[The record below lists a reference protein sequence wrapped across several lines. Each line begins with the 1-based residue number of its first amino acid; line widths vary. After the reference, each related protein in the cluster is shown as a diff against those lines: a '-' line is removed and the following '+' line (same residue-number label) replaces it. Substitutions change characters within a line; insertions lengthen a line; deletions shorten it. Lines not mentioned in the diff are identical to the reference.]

1 MKKNYTAF
9 ILAALIIPATGLLA
23 QGRGGGRAGGGGG
36 RPGGGAVSR
45 QPGGQSGGRPGG
57 GAVNPGRPSG
67 GAVNPGRPSG
77 GAVNPGRPGGP
88 VSAPVERRL
97 GGAVVISGGGPAG
110 RPINPPQP
118 PPPPTG
124 GPVVVSPEF
133 FDPLLPGYGYYGY
146 RSGRVIVVPRSTV
159 IVTEPDVVQQV
170 VTETETE
177 TVTTTEPETN
187 ATPAVE
193 VKTEEKP
200 VLKAAPVKAGDF
212 QLVLLEDDAEDATPA
227 VCYKTGEEMKFT
239 FSVNKL
245 AQNPVEGKLFM
256 KWKRSGDDGKVEEG
270 RNEISAGQAITLAT
284 TIDRP
289 GFVRIEA
296 SLEDEAG
303 HDLKS
308 KFDGG
313 AGAEIEKLTQAVP
326 EPEDFDAFW
335 TKQKEQLA
343 AVAATPELKKIK
355 AKQDGF
361 DAYEVKI
368 PCSGPRPVTGYLII
382 PSGATEK
389 SLPAKVHFQAYG
401 VRDQAVPDGIP
412 GMVYF
417 DVNAHGIELSQ
428 PKSYYDGIRAQLG
441 HYAYNNE
448 ENKTPDTS
456 YFRYMAARV
465 IRAFDFVKTVAAW
478 NGKDLGVIGYSQ
490 GGLQAAWA
498 AGLVPE
504 ITHAEIGMPW
514 CSDVGC
520 TKAGRQRGTCP
531 DYQPGLDYFDP
542 VNHIKRAPETCL
554 VDIVRAGLGDYV
566 AQPSGVAVLFNNA
579 PGRKRVIYYQNCA
592 HAEPN
597 ALSTPIVMR
606 TEDWPESEPEATK

>member
-1 MKKNYTAF
+1 MKKNYAAF
-9 ILAALIIPATGLLA
+9 ILAALVIPATGLLA
-23 QGRGGGRAGGGGG
+23 QGRGGGRPGGGGAG

-45 QPGGQSGGRPGG
+45 QPGGQPG
-57 GAVNPGRPSG
+57 A
-67 GAVNPGRPSG
+67 
-77 GAVNPGRPGGP
+77 RPGGP
-88 VSAPVERRL
+88 VPGERHL
-97 GGAVVISGGGPAG
+97 GGAVVISGGRPAG
-110 RPINPPQP
+110 RPLDPLPP

-124 GPVVVSPEF
+124 GPVVVSPDF

-146 RSGRVIVVPRSTV
+146 RRGRVIVVPRTTV
-159 IVTEPDVVQQV
+159 IVTEPDVIQKEVI
-170 VTETETE
+170 VTPVETETK
-177 TVTTTEPETN
+177 VG
-187 ATPAVE
+187 PAVE
-193 VKTEEKP
+193 VKTEEKI
-200 VLKAAPVKAGDF
+200 VEKAASPVKAGDF
-212 QLVLLEDDAEDATPA
+212 QLVPLEDDSEDATPA
-227 VCYKTGEEMKFT
+227 VCYKTGEDMKFT

-245 AQNPVEGKLFM
+245 VGDPVEGKLFL
-256 KWKRSGDDGKVEEG
+256 KWKRTGDDGKVEQG
-270 RNEISAGQAITLAT
+270 RTEIAEDKAVSLVTS
-284 TIDRP
+284 IDRP

-308 KFDGG
+308 RFDGG

-326 EPEDFDAFW
+326 EPEDFDAYW
-335 TKQKEQLA
+335 TKQKALLA
-343 AVAATPELKKIK
+343 AVEATPELKKIK

-361 DAYEVKI
+361 DAYEVKV
-368 PCSGPRPVTGYLII
+368 PCVGTRPVTGYLII
-382 PSGATEK
+382 PSGAEAK

-401 VRDQAVPDGIP
+401 VRDQAVPDGVP

-428 PKSYYDGIRAQLG
+428 PKSYYDGIRRELG

-448 ENKTPDTS
+448 ENKTPDAS
-456 YFRYMAARV
+456 YFRCMALRA
-465 IRAFDFVKTVAAW
+465 IRAFDFIKTVTAW

-514 CSDVGC
+514 CSDIGC
-520 TKAGRQRGTCP
+520 GKAGRQRGTCP

-542 VNHIKRAPETCL
+542 VNHIRRAPETCL

-579 PGRKRVIYYQNCA
+579 PGKKRVVFYQNCA

-597 ALSTPIVMR
+597 ELSTPIVMR
-606 TEDWPESEPEATK
+606 TEDWPETVE

>member
-1 MKKNYTAF
+1 MKNCTAF
-9 ILAALIIPATGLLA
+9 FLAALMIPATVLYA
-23 QGRGGGRAGGGGG
+23 QGRGGRPAGGGG
-36 RPGGGAVSR
+36 RPAGGTVSR
-45 QPGGQSGGRPGG
+45 QPGGRPGG
-57 GAVNPGRPSG
+57 AMPSQ
-67 GAVNPGRPSG
+67 
-77 GAVNPGRPGGP
+77 PGRPGGP
-88 VSAPVERRL
+88 APVERRL
-97 GGAVVISGGGPAG
+97 GGAVVISDGRPAG
-110 RPINPPQP
+110 RPINPPPP

-146 RSGRVIVVPRSTV
+146 GYRRGHVIVVPRTTV
-159 IVTEPDVVQQV
+159 IVTEPDVVQQQEIV
-170 VTETETE
+170 VTPA
-177 TVTTTEPETN
+177 EPETKVVP
-187 ATPAVE
+187 TVE

-200 VLKAAPVKAGDF
+200 ALQAAPVKAGDF
-212 QLVLLEDDAEDATPA
+212 QLVLIEDESEDATPA
-227 VCYKTGEEMKFT
+227 VCYKVGEEMKFT

-245 AQNPVEGKLFM
+245 AQNPVEGKLFL
-256 KWKRSGDDGKVEEG
+256 KWKRSGDDGKVEQG

-284 TIDRP
+284 TIDKP

-313 AGAEIEKLTQAVP
+313 AGAEIEKLKQAVP
-326 EPEDFDAFW
+326 EPEDFDEFW
-335 TKQKEQLA
+335 AKQKQELA

-368 PCSGPRPVTGYLII
+368 PCAGPRPVTGYLII
-382 PSGATEK
+382 PAGAEAK
-389 SLPAKVHFQAYG
+389 SLPAKVHFHAYG
-401 VRDQAVPDGIP
+401 VRDQAVPDGVP

-441 HYAYNNE
+441 HYAYNNA

-478 NGKDLGVIGYSQ
+478 NGRDLGVIGYSQ

-504 ITHAEIGMPW
+504 ITRAEIGMPW

-520 TKAGRQRGTCP
+520 AKAGRQRGTCP
-531 DYQPGLDYFDP
+531 DYQPGLDYYDP
-542 VNHIKRAPETCL
+542 VNHIRRAPETCL

-579 PGRKRVIYYQNCA
+579 PAKKRVIYYQNCA

-606 TEDWPESEPEATK
+606 TEDWPEDAAQSK

>member
-23 QGRGGGRAGGGGG
+23 QGRGGGRAGGGGA
-36 RPGGGAVSR
+36 RPGGGTVSR
-45 QPGGQSGGRPGG
+45 QPGGARPGG
-57 GAVNPGRPSG
+57 GSFNPGRPESRPG
-67 GAVNPGRPSG
+67 GSSAPANRPSG
-77 GAVNPGRPGGP
+77 PVPG
-88 VSAPVERRL
+88 ERRL
-97 GGAVVISGGGPAG
+97 GGAVVIPG
-110 RPINPPQP
+110 RPSGPSINP
-118 PPPPTG
+118 PPPPAPPMR
-124 GPVVVSPEF
+124 GPVVVSPDF
-133 FDPLLPGYGYYGY
+133 YDPLLPGYGYYGY
-146 RSGRVIVVPRSTV
+146 RRGHVIVVPRSTV
-159 IVTEPDVVQQV
+159 IVTEPEVVQEV
-170 VTETETE
+170 VTETE
-177 TVTTTEPETN
+177 TVTTPV
-187 ATPAVE
+187 PAVE
-193 VKTEEKP
+193 VKTEEIPAAQP
-200 VLKAAPVKAGDF
+200 VPVKAGDF
-212 QLVLLEDDAEDATPA
+212 QLVLLEDDSEDATPA

-245 AQNPVEGKLFM
+245 TQSPVEGKLFL
-256 KWKRSGDDGKVEEG
+256 KWKRSGDDGKVEQG
-270 RNEISAGQAITLAT
+270 RTEIAADKAVTLAT
-284 TIDRP
+284 SIDRP

-296 SLEDEAG
+296 SIEDEAG

-308 KFDGG
+308 KFEGG
-313 AGAEIEKLTQAVP
+313 AGAEIEKLRQAVP
-326 EPEDFDAFW
+326 EPADFDAYW

-343 AVAATPELKKIK
+343 AVAATPELKQIK

-368 PCSGPRPVTGYLII
+368 PCAGPRPVTGYLVI
-382 PSGATEK
+382 PSGAEAK

-401 VRDQAVPDGIP
+401 VRDQAVPDGVP

-465 IRAFDFVKTVAAW
+465 IRAFDFVKTVTAW

-514 CSDVGC
+514 CSDAGC
-520 TKAGRQRGTCP
+520 AKAGRQRGTCP

-542 VNHIKRAPETCL
+542 VNHIKRAPATCL

-579 PGRKRVIYYQNCA
+579 PGKKRVIYYQNCA

-606 TEDWPESEPEATK
+606 TEDWPEPPAEE

>member
-1 MKKNYTAF
+1 
-9 ILAALIIPATGLLA
+9 
-23 QGRGGGRAGGGGG
+23 
-36 RPGGGAVSR
+36 
-45 QPGGQSGGRPGG
+45 
-57 GAVNPGRPSG
+57 
-67 GAVNPGRPSG
+67 
-77 GAVNPGRPGGP
+77 
-88 VSAPVERRL
+88 
-97 GGAVVISGGGPAG
+97 
-110 RPINPPQP
+110 
-118 PPPPTG
+118 
-124 GPVVVSPEF
+124 VVVSPEF

-146 RSGRVIVVPRSTV
+146 RYGRVIVVPPSV
-159 IVTEPDVVQQV
+159 IVTEPDVVQQEV
-170 VTETETE
+170 V
-177 TVTTTEPETN
+177 VVPAEPETKVV
-187 ATPAVE
+187 PAVE

-200 VLKAAPVKAGDF
+200 AVAAAPVKAGDF
-212 QLVLLEDDAEDATPA
+212 QLVLLEDDSEDTTPA
-227 VCYKTGEEMKFT
+227 VCYKVGEEMKFT

-256 KWKRSGDDGKVEEG
+256 KWKRSGDDGKVEQG
-270 RNEISAGQAITLAT
+270 RNEISTGQAITLAT

-335 TKQKEQLA
+335 AKQKQELA
-343 AVAATPELKKIK
+343 AVAAAPELKKIK

-368 PCSGPRPVTGYLII
+368 PCTGPRPVTGYLII
-382 PSGATEK
+382 PTGAEAK

-401 VRDQAVPDGIP
+401 VRDQAVPDGVP

-456 YFRYMAARV
+456 YFRYMAVRV

-520 TKAGRQRGTCP
+520 ARAGRQRGTCP

-579 PGRKRVIYYQNCA
+579 PARKRVIYYQNCA

-606 TEDWPESEPEATK
+606 TEDWPEPETQAK

>member
-1 MKKNYTAF
+1 MRHSF
-9 ILAALIIPATGLLA
+9 LRRWSFPQQDSSHRDAAAVTPAEVVQDIPAAARSHASPEVSPAHVPAARSHVSPAHVPVGLSPA
-23 QGRGGGRAGGGGG
+23 NG
-36 RPGGGAVSR
+36 VSAAR
-45 QPGGQSGGRPGG
+45 SSSSGGRPS
-57 GAVNPGRPSG
+57 V
-67 GAVNPGRPSG
+67 
-77 GAVNPGRPGGP
+77 
-88 VSAPVERRL
+88 
-97 GGAVVISGGGPAG
+97 
-110 RPINPPQP
+110 RPINPPPP
-118 PPPPTG
+118 PPPPTR
-124 GPVVVSPEF
+124 GPVVVSPDF

-146 RSGRVIVVPRSTV
+146 RRGRVIVVPRTTA
-159 IVTEPDVVQQV
+159 IVTEPDVVQQEV
-170 VTETETE
+170 IVTPVETEE
-177 TVTTTEPETN
+177 TVVE
-187 ATPAVE
+187 PAVE
-193 VKTEEKP
+193 VKTEEK
-200 VLKAAPVKAGDF
+200 VVERAASPVKAGDF
-212 QLVLLEDDAEDATPA
+212 QLTLLEDDSEDATPA
-227 VCYKTGEEMKFT
+227 VCYKAGDEMKFS

-245 AQNPVEGKLFM
+245 VQTPVEGKLFL
-256 KWKRSGDDGKVEEG
+256 KWKRSGDDGKVEQG
-270 RNEISAGQAITLAT
+270 RTEIAEDKAVSLVTS
-284 TIDRP
+284 IDRP

-308 KFDGG
+308 RFDGG

-326 EPEDFDAFW
+326 EPEDFDAYW
-335 TKQKEQLA
+335 TKQKALLA
-343 AVAATPELKKIK
+343 AVEAAPELRKIK

-361 DAYEVKI
+361 DAYEVKVL
-368 PCSGPRPVTGYLII
+368 CVGTRPVTGYLII
-382 PSGATEK
+382 PTGAEEK

-401 VRDQAVPDGIP
+401 VRDQAVPDGVP
-412 GMVYF
+412 GMIYF

-428 PKSYYDGIRAQLG
+428 PKSYYDGIRRELG
-441 HYAYNNE
+441 HYAYDNA
-448 ENKTPDTS
+448 ENKSPDTS
-456 YFRYMAARV
+456 YFRCMALRA
-465 IRAFDFVKTVAAW
+465 IRAFDFVKTVSAW

-520 TKAGRQRGTCP
+520 EKAGRQRGTCP

-579 PGRKRVIYYQNCA
+579 PGKKRVVYYQNCA
-592 HAEPN
+592 HTEPN

-606 TEDWPESEPEATK
+606 TEDWPETAE

>member
-9 ILAALIIPATGLLA
+9 ILAVLVIPATGLLA
-23 QGRGGGRAGGGGG
+23 QGRGGGRPAGGGGG
-36 RPGGGAVSR
+36 RPGGGATVSR
-45 QPGGQSGGRPGG
+45 QPGGRPGG
-57 GAVNPGRPSG
+57 APNQPGS
-67 GAVNPGRPSG
+67 
-77 GAVNPGRPGGP
+77 RPGGP
-88 VSAPVERRL
+88 APVERHL
-97 GGAVVISGGGPAG
+97 GGAVVISGGRPAG
-110 RPINPPQP
+110 RPLNPPQP

-146 RSGRVIVVPRSTV
+146 RRGRVIVVPRSTV
-159 IVTEPDVVQQV
+159 IVTEPDVVQQEV
-170 VTETETE
+170 V
-177 TVTTTEPETN
+177 VVPAEPETKVE
-187 ATPAVE
+187 PAVE
-193 VKTEEKP
+193 AKTEEKTA
-200 VLKAAPVKAGDF
+200 VAATPVKAGDF
-212 QLVLLEDDAEDATPA
+212 QLVLLEDDSDDATPA
-227 VCYKTGEEMKFT
+227 VCYKVGEEMKFT

-256 KWKRSGDDGKVEEG
+256 KWKRSGDDGKVEQG

-368 PCSGPRPVTGYLII
+368 PCAGPRPVTGYLII
-382 PSGATEK
+382 PTSAEAK

-401 VRDQAVPDGIP
+401 VRDQAVPDGVP

-465 IRAFDFVKTVAAW
+465 IRAFDFVKTVSAW
-478 NGKDLGVIGYSQ
+478 NGKDLCVIGYSQ

-520 TKAGRQRGTCP
+520 AKAGRQRGTCP
-531 DYQPGLDYFDP
+531 DYQPGLDYYDP

-579 PGRKRVIYYQNCA
+579 PGKKRVIYYQNCA
-592 HAEPN
+592 HAEPT
-597 ALSTPIVMR
+597 ARSTPIVMR
-606 TEDWPESEPEATK
+606 TEDWPEHETQAK

>member
-1 MKKNYTAF
+1 MKNCTAF
-9 ILAALIIPATGLLA
+9 FLAALMIPATALYA
-23 QGRGGGRAGGGGG
+23 QGRGGRPSGGGG
-36 RPGGGAVSR
+36 RPAGGTVSR
-45 QPGGQSGGRPGG
+45 QPGGRPGG
-57 GAVNPGRPSG
+57 AMPSQPGRPSG
-67 GAVNPGRPSG
+67 P
-77 GAVNPGRPGGP
+77 
-88 VSAPVERRL
+88 APVERRL
-97 GGAVVISGGGPAG
+97 GGAVVISDGRPAG
-110 RPINPPQP
+110 RPINPPPP

-146 RSGRVIVVPRSTV
+146 GYRRGRVIVVPRTTV
-159 IVTEPDVVQQV
+159 IVTEPDVVQQQEIV
-170 VTETETE
+170 VTPA
-177 TVTTTEPETN
+177 EPETKVVP
-187 ATPAVE
+187 TVE

-200 VLKAAPVKAGDF
+200 ALQAAPVKAGDF
-212 QLVLLEDDAEDATPA
+212 QLVLIEDESEDATPA
-227 VCYKTGEEMKFT
+227 VCYKVGEEMKFT

-245 AQNPVEGKLFM
+245 AQNPVEGKLFL
-256 KWKRSGDDGKVEEG
+256 KWKRSGDDGKVEQG

-284 TIDRP
+284 TIDKP

-313 AGAEIEKLTQAVP
+313 AGAEIEKLKQAVP
-326 EPEDFDAFW
+326 EPEDFDEFW
-335 TKQKEQLA
+335 AKQKQELA

-361 DAYEVKI
+361 DAYEVKM
-368 PCSGPRPVTGYLII
+368 PCTGPRPVTGYLII
-382 PSGATEK
+382 PTGAAEK

-401 VRDQAVPDGIP
+401 VRDQAVPDGVP

-441 HYAYNNE
+441 HYAYNNA

-478 NGKDLGVIGYSQ
+478 NGRDLGVIGYSQ

-504 ITHAEIGMPW
+504 ITRAEIGMPW

-520 TKAGRQRGTCP
+520 AKAGRQRGTCP
-531 DYQPGLDYFDP
+531 DYQPGLDYYDP
-542 VNHIKRAPETCL
+542 VNHIRRAPETCL

-579 PGRKRVIYYQNCA
+579 PAKKRVIYYQNCA

-606 TEDWPESEPEATK
+606 TEDWPEDAAQSK

>member
-1 MKKNYTAF
+1 MKNITAF
-9 ILAALIIPATGLLA
+9 FLAALMIPATALYA
-23 QGRGGGRAGGGGG
+23 QGRGGRPGGQPGG
-36 RPGGGAVSR
+36 RPGGGTVSR
-45 QPGGQSGGRPGG
+45 QPGGRPGG
-57 GAVNPGRPSG
+57 S
-67 GAVNPGRPSG
+67 SI
-77 GAVNPGRPGGP
+77 NPGRPGGP
-88 VSAPVERRL
+88 VPGERRL
-97 GGAVVISGGGPAG
+97 GGAVVISGGRPAG

-124 GPVVVSPEF
+124 GPVVVSPDF

-159 IVTEPDVVQQV
+159 IVTEPDVVQQEV
-170 VTETETE
+170 IVTPAPVETETAVE
-177 TVTTTEPETN
+177 
-187 ATPAVE
+187 PAVE
-193 VKTEEKP
+193 VKTEEKA
-200 VLKAAPVKAGDF
+200 VQSAPVKAGDYR
-212 QLVLLEDDAEDATPA
+212 LTLLEDDSEDATPA
-227 VCYKTGEEMKFT
+227 VCYKSGEDMKFT
-239 FSVNKL
+239 FAVDKL
-245 AQNPVEGKLFM
+245 VETPVEGKLFL
-256 KWKRSGDDGKVEEG
+256 KWKRSGDDGKTESG
-270 RNEISAGQAITLAT
+270 RTEIASDQAVSLVTS
-284 TIDRP
+284 IDRP

-308 KFDGG
+308 RFDGG

-326 EPEDFDAFW
+326 EPEDFDAYW
-335 TKQKEQLA
+335 AKQKKLLA
-343 AVAATPELKKIK
+343 EVEAVPEIKKIK

-361 DAYEVKI
+361 DAYEVKV
-368 PCSGPRPVTGYLII
+368 PCAGPRPVTGYLII
-382 PSGATEK
+382 PNGAKEK

-401 VRDQAVPDGIP
+401 VRDQAVPDGVP
-412 GMVYF
+412 GTVYF

-441 HYAYNNE
+441 HYAYDNT

-456 YFRYMAARV
+456 CFRWMAVRV

-478 NGKDLGVIGYSQ
+478 NGKDLGVVGYSQ

-514 CSDVGC
+514 CSDIGC
-520 TKAGRQRGTCP
+520 EKAGRQRGTCP

-542 VNHIKRAPETCL
+542 VNFVKRAPETCL

-579 PGRKRVIYYQNCA
+579 PGKKRVTYYQNCA

-597 ALSTPIVMR
+597 ALSTPIVMQ
-606 TEDWPESEPEATK
+606 TEDWPETVK

>member
-1 MKKNYTAF
+1 MKKNYSAF
-9 ILAALIIPATGLLA
+9 ILAALVIPATGLLA
-23 QGRGGGRAGGGGG
+23 QGRGGGRAGGGGRPG
-36 RPGGGAVSR
+36 GASVQPGGARPGGGAFNPG
-45 QPGGQSGGRPGG
+45 QPGGARPGG
-57 GAVNPGRPSG
+57 GAFNPGQPG
-67 GAVNPGRPSG
+67 GARPGG
-77 GAVNPGRPGGP
+77 GAFNPGGP
-88 VSAPVERRL
+88 VPGERRL
-97 GGAVVISGGGPAG
+97 GGAVVIPGG
-110 RPINPPQP
+110 RPGVRPLDPPQP

-124 GPVVVSPEF
+124 GPVVVTPEF
-133 FDPLLPGYGYYGY
+133 FDPLLPGYGSYGY
-146 RSGRVIVVPRSTV
+146 RHGRVIVVPPSV
-159 IVTEPDVVQQV
+159 IVTEPDVVQQEV
-170 VTETETE
+170 VTETE
-177 TVTTTEPETN
+177 TVTTPV
-187 ATPAVE
+187 PAVE
-193 VKTEEKP
+193 VKTEEKTA
-200 VLKAAPVKAGDF
+200 VAAAPVKAGDF
-212 QLVLLEDDAEDATPA
+212 QLVLLEDDSEDATPA
-227 VCYKTGEEMKFT
+227 VCYKAGEEMKFT

-245 AQNPVEGKLFM
+245 AQNPVEGKLFL
-256 KWKRSGDDGKVEEG
+256 KWKRSGDDGKVEQG
-270 RNEISAGQAITLAT
+270 RTEISAGQALTLAT
-284 TIDRP
+284 SIDRP

-326 EPEDFDAFW
+326 EPEDFDAYW

-368 PCSGPRPVTGYLII
+368 PCAGPRPVTGYLVI
-382 PSGATEK
+382 PSGAEAK

-401 VRDQAVPDGIP
+401 VRDQAVPDGVP

-417 DVNAHGIELSQ
+417 DVNAHGIELSR

-465 IRAFDFVKTVAAW
+465 IRAFDFVKTVSAW

-520 TKAGRQRGTCP
+520 AKAGRQRGTCP

-542 VNHIKRAPETCL
+542 VNHIKRAPATCL

-579 PGRKRVIYYQNCA
+579 PGKKRVIYYQNCA

-597 ALSTPIVMR
+597 ALSTPVVMR
-606 TEDWPESEPEATK
+606 TEDWPEPDEK